1 MKPDVEK
8 VTEGVETR
16 IRGGFAVDFLELVPD
31 GFWVTTD
38 SVDVDLIRFV

>member
-16 IRGGFAVDFLELVPD
+16 IWGRFAVDFLELVPD
-31 GFWVTTD
+31 GFWVTMD
-38 SVDVDLIRFV
+38 SINMDLICFI